1 MLQLEFQT
9 VAHGMRPGVL
19 PFTSL
24 IRRERGHGFKSIV
37 FTLNPYRLKVLVPP
51 PLRRTSKVRIVATSG
66 PFDRLLFWRAIGWLA
81 NVCRPHFDPSI
92 FERDGFLAGSDE
104 RRRAEFQSALDDP
117 ETAAVVVARGGWGA
131 ARFAQSLDYSGL
143 RSSPKWLVGF
153 SDPTIMH
160 MNAWRLGVA
169 SMHASNLVALGRGD
183 SVARKTWVEA
193 LQWPLRHR
201 VLRGRPAS
209 RGTATGT
216 LVGGNLT
223 VLMGG
228 LATGCLRFPDQCIL
242 ALEDVT
248 ESPYRVDRMLSAL
261 RHSGALDRVGA
272 IALGEFVDC
281 NAGADGVGV
290 AQVLRSHFLPMGIPV
305 VTDLPFGHGRIN
317 VPLPFGTTAMLN
329 SDKGELGL
337 GIQA

>member
-37 FTLNPYRLKVLVPP
+37 FKINRFRLKVLVPP

-81 NVCRPHFDPSI
+81 SVCRPHFDRSI
-92 FERDGFLAGSDE
+92 FEKDGFHAGSDE

-117 ETAAVVVARGGWGA
+117 DAAAVVVARGGWGA
-131 ARFAQSLDYSGL
+131 ARFTQSLDYSRL
-143 RSSPKWLVGF
+143 RASPKWLVGF

-183 SVARKTWVEA
+183 SAAREAWVDA
-193 LQWPLRHR
+193 LQWPLKRR

-228 LATGCLRFPDQCIL
+228 LSTGCLRFPDQCIL
-242 ALEDVT
+242 ALEDVS
-248 ESPYRVDRMLSAL
+248 ESSYRVDRMLSAFE
-261 RHSGALDRVGA
+261 HSGALDRVGA

-281 NAGADGVGV
+281 NAGTHGVEV
-290 AQVLRSHFLPMGIPV
+290 AHVLRSHFLPMGIPV

-317 VPLPFGTTAMLN
+317 VSLPFGTTAVLN
-329 SDKGELGL
+329 GDKGELGL